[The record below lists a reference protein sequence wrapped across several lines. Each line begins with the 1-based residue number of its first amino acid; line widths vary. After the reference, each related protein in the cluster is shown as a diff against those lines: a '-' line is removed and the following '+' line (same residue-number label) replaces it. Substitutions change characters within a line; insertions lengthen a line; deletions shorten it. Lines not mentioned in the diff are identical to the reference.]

1 MSEKDESEALK
12 FHSIIESGLS
22 PQGGAC
28 FTLERKLPDGTPHY
42 TSTCLGG
49 VIAGKTTNA
58 ALTLDKENDEWVH
71 KEGFQTDAN

>member
-1 MSEKDESEALK
+1 MSKPEAEALT
-12 FHSIIESGLS
+12 FNSIIESGLS

-28 FTLERKLPDGTPHY
+28 FTLERKLPDGKPHY

-58 ALTLDKENDEWVH
+58 ALTKEGPKWVH